1 MKGVNIIYMSRKS
14 LKKKGAPIAT
24 CKFSLDDS
32 RMYICAGL
40 ICFHILP
47 LLFVFMG
54 ETGQQILMTVFMT
67 TLNPILIFCICCFHA
82 CRLGFC
88 VKFPLLMGFV
98 SALSIIMYYNGIA
111 DGMGLITFVLFLI
124 VYMVFAFGSEAV
136 GGFIKRL
143 IGG

>member
-1 MKGVNIIYMSRKS
+1 MARRS
-14 LKKKGAPIAT
+14 LKKRSGPIAT
-24 CKFSLDDS
+24 GKFSLEDS
-32 RMYICAGL
+32 KMYVAAGL

-54 ETGQQILMTVFMT
+54 EAGQQILMSVFLT
-67 TLNPILIFCICCFHA
+67 TLNPILVFCICCFHA

-88 VKFPLLMGFV
+88 VKFPLIMGFV

-111 DGMGLITFVLFLI
+111 NGMGLITFVLFLI
-124 VYMVFAFGSEAV
+124 VYMIFAFGSEAV
-136 GGFIKRL
+136 GGFIKKL

>member
-1 MKGVNIIYMSRKS
+1 MARRS
-14 LKKKGAPIAT
+14 LKKRSGPIVT
-24 CKFSLDDS
+24 GKFSLEDS
-32 RMYICAGL
+32 KMYVAAGL

-54 ETGQQILMTVFMT
+54 EAGQQILMTVFLT
-67 TLNPILIFCICCFHA
+67 TLNPILVFCICCFHA

-88 VKFPLLMGFV
+88 VKFPLIMGFV

-124 VYMVFAFGSEAV
+124 VYMIFAFGSEAV
-136 GGFIKRL
+136 GGFIKKL